1 MKKLF
6 PILIALVGLAGG
18 IGAGTFLKPA
28 PEPEMA
34 MAPECPD
41 GTDKC
46 NEAATAYASVAVVEN
61 YDPEKE
67 WDYVKLP
74 KQFVI
79 PIIKKERVTA
89 LVVLTLSLEVEPGA
103 TDGVLARS
111 PKLKDGFLQV
121 MFAHANSGGFD
132 GAFTTGQSM
141 KDLRSSLNDV
151 AKRYL
156 GEIINDVLI
165 EEIVKQE
172 T

>member
-1 MKKLF
+1 MKKLL
-6 PILIALVGLAGG
+6 PLLLAIIGLGVGV
-18 IGAGTFLKPA
+18 GAGAFLQ
-28 PEPEMA
+28 PEPEMSETA
-34 MAPECPD
+34 SCDPTSGPCES
-41 GTDKC
+41 
-46 NEAATAYASVAVVEN
+46 EAEQTPYASAAVMDT
-61 YDPEKE
+61 YDLDKE

-79 PIIKKERVTA
+79 PIIKRERVSA
-89 LVVLTLSLEVEPGA
+89 LVVLTLSLEIEPGVSES
-103 TDGVLARS
+103 VLARS

-141 KDLRSSLNDV
+141 KDLRGSLNEV
-151 AKRYL
+151 ARRYL
-156 GEIINDVLI
+156 GDVVNDVLI

>member
-1 MKKLF
+1 MKKLL
-6 PILIALVGLAGG
+6 PLVLGIIGLIGGVVGGQM
-18 IGAGTFLKPA
+18 LKPA
-28 PEPEMA
+28 PEPVA
-34 MAPECPD
+34 DGNCDTAVQECPK
-41 GTDKC
+41 TD
-46 NEAATAYASVAVVEN
+46 EEPIMALAVEH
-61 YDPEKE
+61 YDPDKV

-79 PIIKKERVTA
+79 PIIKKERVSA
-89 LVVLTLSLEVEPGA
+89 LVVLSISLEIEPGQSDA
-103 TDGVLARS
+103 VLARA

-141 KDLRSSLNDV
+141 KDLRGSLNNV
-151 AKRYL
+151 ARRYL
-156 GEIINDVLI
+156 GETVHDVLI